1 MPPEI
6 GMARARARGALD
18 RFEQEEQAF
27 FERVRQGYLDRAARF
42 PDRYIVV
49 DAAQDLSGVQKS
61 IEAVMSNWFVD
72 E

>member
-1 MPPEI
+1 
-6 GMARARARGALD
+6 
-18 RFEQEEQAF
+18 
-27 FERVRQGYLDRAARF
+27 VRQGYLDRAARF

-61 IEAVMSNWFVD
+61 LEAAMRNWFVD